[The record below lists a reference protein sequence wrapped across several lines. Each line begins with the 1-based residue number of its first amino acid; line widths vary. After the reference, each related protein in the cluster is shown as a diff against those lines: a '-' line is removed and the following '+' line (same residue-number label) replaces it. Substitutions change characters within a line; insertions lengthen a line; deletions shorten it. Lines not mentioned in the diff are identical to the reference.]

1 MQIIDGFLAVLNI
14 TGGNFSPPTQKLPFA
29 VTSIDEDSSLL
40 YYSSIDL
47 AGRSSATNCRSPKL
61 ERSLSNNDS
70 RSAKSRLR
78 IPVKGRIQLVVS
90 NPEKT
95 PLHTFFCS
103 YDLTDM
109 PSGTKTFMRQ
119 KVTLS
124 PTLSSSNPMKEGSNA
139 GDINIGPK
147 AESVSC
153 GEVTERESSECS
165 SDGSEEKDANA
176 KRCSLDS
183 NMMESN
189 KHNSPVNKKNNT
201 DSDDC
206 CCQMD
211 NLGGKNYCCASSRIN
226 DSSGGGVIRYAL
238 HLRFLCPSSKK
249 SSKSMLRCK
258 SDPSS
263 VPYDSNAAKE
273 DDRRFYLY
281 NDLRVVFPQ
290 RHSDADEG
298 EVCTHSNIVNII
310 YQYSFLLVSF
320 LDNQFLT
327 LHI

>member
-1 MQIIDGFLAVLNI
+1 MTENKCFEACSFGF
-14 TGGNFSPPTQKLPFA
+14 
-29 VTSIDEDSSLL
+29 SI
-40 YYSSIDL
+40 SIPNSHL
-47 AGRSSATNCRSPKL
+47 IS
-61 ERSLSNNDS
+61 
-70 RSAKSRLR
+70 
-78 IPVKGRIQLVVS
+78 LVV
-90 NPEKT
+90 
-95 PLHTFFCS
+95 
-103 YDLTDM
+103 M
-109 PSGTKTFMRQ
+109 GQTFMRQ

-153 GEVTERESSECS
+153 GEVTERESSECNGADSPIRLVAQSKLLISSQLIDYFVFAGS

-211 NLGGKNYCCASSRIN
+211 NLGGKNSCCASSRIN